1 MRLLRA
7 VGDLLAPRQCVVCGR
22 TLGVQEDEICIFCE
36 ADLPLT
42 RYSSMVHNPMAD
54 RINLLIE
61 RHRADSDKE
70 PYAFAT
76 SLLFYN
82 SGNAYSRIPQALK
95 YRYGLS
101 TGRNFASRLAEEMAS
116 AGHFA
121 DVDLVTAVPL
131 HWTRRFQRGY
141 NQSEIIAREVA
152 RGLGVPYRDILVRV
166 RRTRT
171 QTRLS
176 GEDKSRNVSGAFRL
190 KRSFSAALPSRLRA
204 AGGGV
209 PDQADLPSRLRAA
222 GLAGREDDRL
232 HPGALGSTI
241 PPTGGE
247 VPDPTDLPS
256 RLRAAGFA
264 GREDGRLHPGA
275 LGSTIPPAGGGV
287 PRHIL
292 LVDDTF
298 TTGATLYAC
307 FSALRAALGPD
318 VRISFCTLASVTAL

>member
-54 RINLLIE
+54 KINLLIE
-61 RHRADSDKE
+61 RHRADSDRE

-95 YRYGLS
+95 YRYKLS
-101 TGRNFASRLAEEMAS
+101 TGRFFARRLAEEMAS
-116 AGHFA
+116 VAHFA

-204 AGGGV
+204 AGGEV
-209 PDQADLPSRLRAA
+209 PDQA
-222 GLAGREDDRL
+222 
-232 HPGALGSTI
+232 
-241 PPTGGE
+241 
-247 VPDPTDLPS
+247 DLPS

>member
-1 MRLLRA
+1 M
-7 VGDLLAPRQCVVCGR
+7 
-22 TLGVQEDEICIFCE
+22 QEDEICIFCE

-61 RHRADSDKE
+61 RHRADSDRE

-101 TGRNFASRLAEEMAS
+101 TGRYFASRLAEEMAS
-116 AGHFA
+116 AAHFA

-204 AGGGV
+204 ASGGV
-209 PDQADLPSRLRAA
+209 PDQA
-222 GLAGREDDRL
+222 
-232 HPGALGSTI
+232 
-241 PPTGGE
+241 
-247 VPDPTDLPS
+247 DLPS

-275 LGSTIPPAGGGV
+275 LGSTIPPAGGEV

-318 VRISFCTLASVTAL
+318 VRISFCTIASVTAL

>member
-61 RHRADSDKE
+61 RHRADSDRE

-95 YRYGLS
+95 YRYKLS
-101 TGRNFASRLAEEMAS
+101 TGRFFARRLAEEMAS

-204 AGGGV
+204 AGGEV
-209 PDQADLPSRLRAA
+209 PDPADLPSRLRAA
-222 GLAGREDDRL
+222 SL
-232 HPGALGSTI
+232 
-241 PPTGGE
+241 
-247 VPDPTDLPS
+247 
-256 RLRAAGFA
+256 A

-275 LGSTIPPAGGGV
+275 LGSTIPPAGGEV

>member
-61 RHRADSDKE
+61 RHRADSDRE

-101 TGRNFASRLAEEMAS
+101 TGRYFASRLAEEMAS
-116 AGHFA
+116 AAHFA

-204 AGGGV
+204 ASGGV
-209 PDQADLPSRLRAA
+209 PDQA
-222 GLAGREDDRL
+222 
-232 HPGALGSTI
+232 
-241 PPTGGE
+241 
-247 VPDPTDLPS
+247 DLPS

-275 LGSTIPPAGGGV
+275 LGSTIPPAGGEV

>member
-61 RHRADSDKE
+61 RHRADSDRE

-95 YRYGLS
+95 YRYKLS
-101 TGRNFASRLAEEMAS
+101 TGRFFARRLAEEMAS
-116 AGHFA
+116 VAHFA

-204 AGGGV
+204 ASGGV

-222 GLAGREDDRL
+222 G
-232 HPGALGSTI
+232 
-241 PPTGGE
+241 GE
-247 VPDPTDLPS
+247 VPDPADLPS

>member
-22 TLGVQEDEICIFCE
+22 TLGVQENEICIFCE

-61 RHRADSDKE
+61 RHRADSDRE

-95 YRYGLS
+95 YRYKLS
-101 TGRNFASRLAEEMAS
+101 TGRFFARRLAEEMAS
-116 AGHFA
+116 VAHFA

-222 GLAGREDDRL
+222 G
-232 HPGALGSTI
+232 
-241 PPTGGE
+241 
-247 VPDPTDLPS
+247 
-256 RLRAAGFA
+256 FA